1 MQALRSLR
9 NLPRYYEIPAQAA
22 LFAVAVWVLRGIG
35 DYDGWE
41 LPSWL
46 MVAFGLVGVWR
57 EWPDRAERLREL
69 VLGVGLFVLLYE
81 IYLRAPGM
89 WFSIA
94 YYLNRAG
101 NHIFK
106 WNDAMRAIPFN
117 DGAFIWKHRT
127 PWLDP
132 SMKWIYNA
140 CFDLVAWVP
149 IIRSL
154 ASYNFKKMIHYG
166 LAAHVLQFPLI
177 LPFYSTV
184 RIDEV
189 WYVLGHPDPSQRG
202 WSAEVARDVAANCFP
217 SMHTSVAI
225 GIMLMAL
232 REKNPIFRWGMATYC
247 VLIVFS
253 TLYMEVHWVVDI
265 VAGIA
270 LGIVA
275 VRLADWV
282 MRRLNL
288 SGQRADIHTATL

>member
-1 MQALRSLR
+1 VFL
-9 NLPRYYEIPAQAA
+9 Y
-22 LFAVAVWVLRGIG
+22 
-35 DYDGWE
+35 
-41 LPSWL
+41 
-46 MVAFGLVGVWR
+46 GV
-57 EWPDRAERLREL
+57 
-69 VLGVGLFVLLYE
+69 
-81 IYLRAPGM
+81 YLRAPEM

-94 YYLNRAG
+94 FYLNRAG
-101 NHIFK
+101 NHIFQ
-106 WNDAMRAIPFN
+106 WNDAMRQIPFN

-132 SMKWIYNA
+132 SMRWTYNA

-154 ASYNFKKMIHYG
+154 ASYNFKKMAHYA
-166 LAAHVLQFPLI
+166 LSAHVLQFPLI

-202 WSAEVARDVAANCFP
+202 WSEEVARNIAANCFP

-225 GIMLMAL
+225 GIMLIAL
-232 REKNPIFRWGMATYC
+232 REKNPIYRWLMATYC

-265 VAGIA
+265 IAGIA

-275 VRLADWV
+275 VRLADWLMERIPWGRFGLTGHGV
-282 MRRLNL
+282 SVDRDNDRQL
-288 SGQRADIHTATL
+288 IP